1 MSSLLSA
8 IVAAALPADQDYT
21 TAFFAD
27 AYPDDMARLSP
38 KMREQIASAHR
49 AWTKGFKPGQIHL
62 TFDQNQ
68 HESGTVIDI
77 VSDDMAFVVDS
88 VAAALT
94 DLGHEIELMVHP
106 RLPAPYDAQAYLSH
120 MHILLAKKL
129 AKPQQDRVAAELRR
143 VMQDVT
149 DANRDWPAMRE
160 QVRQC
165 QASLDRG
172 PNDPARDEYREFLS
186 YLYDGNFTFLGY
198 RTYDLTKAGEDQ
210 VVSGSGLGLLRDDR
224 QPVFVNNADISLP
237 ENLQHLRRQLPQVT
251 ISKVNRTATVHRRVP
266 LDCVE
271 IKQYDAKGAL
281 VGLDLFIGLFTSVTY
296 ARSLRNIPFLR
307 WKADQVMARSGFA
320 AGTHDY
326 KAMRHILERYPRDEL
341 FQIDV
346 DTLQRFATS
355 ILRQQERRRVSLYLR
370 PDPFGRYVSA
380 LVYIPRDQ
388 YDTRMRTKFQRA
400 LEQALGGTTS
410 LFYSSVDD
418 SMLARILYNITIPP
432 FTTPQYDA
440 IAIEKTLQDL
450 ASSWEDKLEESLL
463 ARHGDEEGTL
473 LHDRYIGAFP
483 IQYQERN
490 AADKTAHDIQALE
503 RVLATQQ
510 ISFFLYRPGQAAPGE
525 LRLKVYNPGQPVA
538 LSSIMPILENMGLW
552 VVAEEPFLITPPAA
566 TGGEVWIQ
574 DFWLTL
580 PADSL
585 TRVDLKAFHKT
596 VESALQAIWWGEA
609 ENDAL
614 NQLILSQ
621 QMIWRDVALLRSLV
635 KYGVQIQSTYTHQAL
650 IRALTDHGDI
660 ARALIRLFHVRHDP
674 AGNAKTRDQDMAAQM
689 AAIKTLLQ
697 DVPSLDHDRILRIY
711 LNLITASLRT
721 NYYQMDDEGTLRPT
735 IATKYDSQAI
745 ECLPDPKPYRDI
757 FVYSPRVE
765 GVHLRFDKIARGGLR
780 WSDRPDDFRTEV
792 LGLVKAQNVKNAV
805 IVPMGAKGGFV
816 LKNAPD
822 PAKDRQAWQAE
833 GVACYRLYIQS
844 LLDITDNRKGAEII
858 PPRGVVCHDAPDPYL
873 VVAADKGTATFS
885 DIANSISLANDFWLG
900 DAFAS
905 GGSAGYD
912 HKKMGITAR
921 GGWEAVK
928 RHFREMA
935 IDTQAQDFNVIGVG
949 DMGGDV
955 FGNAMLLSPHIRL
968 IGAFNHLHIFCDPT
982 PDTARTFIE
991 RKRLFDAVKGWDS
1004 YDTSLLSQGG
1014 RIYSRADKELT
1025 LTPEIKACFGLD
1037 RNTCT
1042 PAELIQA
1049 MLCTPT
1055 DLLWFG
1061 GIGTYIKAKAETHSD
1076 VGDKANNALRVNAEA
1091 IQAKVIGEGANLGI
1105 TQKARIVMSRAGV
1118 RLNTDFIDNSAGVD
1132 CSDHEV
1138 NIKILLRDCL
1148 TDGVLKAED
1157 RDALLA
1163 DMTEDVAAHVLQNN
1177 YQQTQAISLMTAR
1190 APKRLPQHIRLMQH
1204 LTGTGLLDRAVEN
1217 LPDEEACKHLQHQ
1230 GMGLSRAE
1238 LCVLQSYA
1246 KIQLTRDILAS
1257 DVPDMK
1263 EVEQIL
1269 VTYFPPQLQARFLPQ
1284 IKKHQLRREIIATY
1298 LTNMVVN
1305 RVGGT
1310 FVTEMAARTGYGV
1323 PVIVQAFLLVAQI
1336 YDLPALWQGIEAL
1349 DGKVPAAA
1357 QLQAYEQIAEL
1368 MVQDVT
1374 WLLRRTGG
1382 NIKAARDVTRY
1393 ASVLAD
1399 LQSTLLD
1406 TIPDAVRTRAVADIA
1421 ELTQA
1426 GFPSAMAQRIVLL
1439 PFLAHGCDI
1448 IRLAEAHKQ
1457 DVATVARLYFT
1468 LDSTFMLAWLEG
1480 QAQALTSGDMWG
1492 ERVLDGVRE
1501 GLVAARGDIAGLALA
1516 DGVKSVDGIADWLDN
1531 KRPQAG
1537 VVRARLEELL
1547 EYTALTL
1554 PMLLS
1559 AAQELRKL
1567 A

>member
-1 MSSLLSA
+1 MSSLLSTL
-8 IVAAALPADQDYT
+8 VAAALPGNQDYT
-21 TAFFAD
+21 AQFFAD
-27 AYPDDMARLSP
+27 AYPDDLARLSP
-38 KMREQIASAHR
+38 KMLEQIASAHR
-49 AWTKGFKPGQIHL
+49 AWAKGFKPGQLHL
-62 TFDQNQ
+62 TFDQDQ
-68 HESGTVIDI
+68 HENGTTIDI
-77 VSDDMAFVVDS
+77 VSDDLAFVVDS

-106 RLPAPYDAQAYLSH
+106 RMPAPFNPSVHLSH
-120 MHILLAKKL
+120 MHILLARKL
-129 AKPQQDRVAAELRR
+129 AKPQQDRIAAELKR
-143 VMQDVT
+143 VMQDIT

-160 QVRQC
+160 QMRLC
-165 QASLDRG
+165 QSYLDNG
-172 PNDPARDEYREFLS
+172 PADPAKDEYREFVD
-186 YLYDGNFTFLGY
+186 YMYDGNFTFLGY
-198 RTYDLTKAGEDQ
+198 RAYDLTKPEGDQ
-210 VVSGSGLGLLRDDR
+210 VVAGSGLGLLHDDR
-224 QPVFVNNADISLP
+224 NPVFVNNADISLP
-237 ENLQHLRRQLPQVT
+237 EALQHLRRELPQLT
-251 ISKVNRTATVHRRVP
+251 ISKVNRASTVHRRVP
-266 LDCVE
+266 MDCVE
-271 IKQYDAKGAL
+271 LKKYNDKGEL
-281 VGLDLFIGLFTSVTY
+281 IGMGLFIGLFTSVTY
-296 ARSLRNIPFLR
+296 ARSLRNVPYLR
-307 WKADQVMARSGFA
+307 WKADQVMHRSGFET
-320 AGTHDY
+320 GTHDY

-346 DTLQRFATS
+346 ETLQRFATS

-370 PDPFGRYVSA
+370 PDLFGRFVSA

-400 LEQALGGTTS
+400 LEQELGGTTS

-418 SMLARILYNITIPP
+418 SMLARILYNINIPP

-440 IAIEKTLQDL
+440 SGLEKVLQAL

-473 LHDRYIGAFP
+473 LHDRYAGAFP

-490 AADKTAHDIQALE
+490 QADKTSHDIQALE

-510 ISFFLYRPGQAAPGE
+510 ISFFLYRPGQAASGE

-538 LSSIMPILENMGLW
+538 LSAIMPILENMGLW
-552 VVAEEPFLITPPAA
+552 VVAEEPFLITPPAT
-566 TGGEVWIQ
+566 TGEPVWIQ

-580 PADSL
+580 PPEMLD
-585 TRVDLKAFHKT
+585 RVDMKSFHKT
-596 VESALQAIWWGEA
+596 VEAALQAIWWGEA
-609 ENDAL
+609 ENDIL
-614 NQLILSQ
+614 NQLILAQ
-621 QMIWRDVALLRSLV
+621 QMTWRDVALLRSLV
-635 KYGVQIQSTYTHQAL
+635 KYGVQIQSTYTIQAL
-650 IRALTDHGDI
+650 MRALTDHADI
-660 ARALIRLFHVRHDP
+660 AMALVRLFHIRHNPDVSV
-674 AGNAKTRDQDMAAQM
+674 KTRDQDMIAQKDV
-689 AAIKTLLQ
+689 IKSLLQ

-711 LNLITASLRT
+711 LNLVMASLRT
-721 NYYQMDDEGTLRPT
+721 NYYQLDADSAPKSY

-745 ECLPDPKPYRDI
+745 ECLPDPKPYREI

-765 GVHLRFDKIARGGLR
+765 GIHLRFDKIARGGLR

-816 LKNAPD
+816 LKQAPD
-822 PAKDRQAWQAE
+822 SKDRKAFQDE
-833 GVACYRLYIQS
+833 GVACYRLYIQA
-844 LLDITDNRKGAEII
+844 LLDITDNRKGTEII
-858 PPRGVVCHDAPDPYL
+858 PPRAVVCHDAPDPYL

-928 RHFREMA
+928 RHFREID
-935 IDTQAQDFNVIGVG
+935 IDTQSQDFNVIGVG

-968 IGAFNHLHIFCDPT
+968 VGAFNHVHIFCDPN
-982 PDTARTFIE
+982 PDIAKTFAE
-991 RKRLFDAVKGWDS
+991 RKRLFDAVKGWDG
-1004 YDTSLLSQGG
+1004 YDTSLLSAGG
-1014 RIYSRADKELT
+1014 RIYSRSEKELA
-1025 LTPEIKACFGLD
+1025 LTPEIKACFGLNSD
-1037 RNTCT
+1037 TCT
-1042 PAELIQA
+1042 PAELIRA
-1049 MLCTPT
+1049 MLRTPT

-1061 GIGTYIKAKAETHSD
+1061 GIGTYIKAKSETHMD
-1076 VGDKANNALRVNAEA
+1076 VGDKANNALRVNAEE

-1138 NIKILLRDCL
+1138 NIKILLRDCM
-1148 TDGVLKAED
+1148 TDGALKAAD

-1163 DMTEDVAAHVLQNN
+1163 DMTDAVAAHVLQNN
-1177 YQQTQAISLMTAR
+1177 YQQTQAISLMAIR
-1190 APKRLPQHIRLMQH
+1190 ASKRLPQHIRLMQH
-1204 LTGTGLLDRAVEN
+1204 LTDTGLLDRAVEN
-1217 LPDEEACKHLQHQ
+1217 LPDDEGCKFLQQHD
-1230 GMGLSRAE
+1230 MGLSRAE

-1257 DVPDMK
+1257 DVPDTK
-1263 EVEQIL
+1263 EVEPIL
-1269 VTYFPPQLQARFLPQ
+1269 TTYFPEQLQSRFLSQ
-1284 IKKHQLRREIIATY
+1284 IKGHQLRREIVGTY
-1298 LTNMVVN
+1298 LANMVVN

-1310 FVTEMAARTGYGV
+1310 FVTEMAARTGYDV
-1323 PVIVQAFLLVAQI
+1323 PVIIQAFLLVAHI

-1349 DGKVPAAA
+1349 DGKVPALS

-1374 WLLRRTGG
+1374 WLLRRYGG

-1393 ASVLAD
+1393 AKVLSG
-1399 LQSTLLD
+1399 LQTTLLD
-1406 TIPDAVRTRAVADIA
+1406 TVPDAVRTKAMMDI
-1421 ELTQA
+1421 ESLEQA
-1426 GFPSAMAQRIVLL
+1426 GFPLAMARRIVLL

-1457 DVATVARLYFT
+1457 DVAAVAQLYFA
-1468 LDSTFMLAWLEG
+1468 LDTTFVLSWLDD
-1480 QAQALTSGDMWG
+1480 QTQALTSGDAWG
-1492 ERVLDGVRE
+1492 ERVLEGLRE
-1501 GLVAARGDIAGLALA
+1501 GFVAARGDITGLALS
-1516 DGVKSVDGIADWLDN
+1516 DGVTSVDGVTDWLQV

-1537 VVRARLEELL
+1537 VVRSRLGELF
-1547 EYTALTL
+1547 EYTTLTL